1 MKKNKILLIAEAC
14 DNHFGK
20 LSNAIKMVD
29 NAKKSGANI
38 IKFQHHLPDE
48 EMLRSVPKSSNFKL
62 DLYSFLKKYA
72 LKIEDHYKIKKYCNK
87 KKITYL
93 CTPFSL
99 KAAYELKKIGVNFF
113 KIGSGEFTDTPFI
126 NEILKFRKPIIFST
140 GMSSLKEIDMM
151 YNFINKRKTNEVTF
165 MNCLSEYP
173 PKIEDLNLKFVPKM
187 IKRYPAVRIGHSDH
201 TNGITSSVAAA
212 TLGAKVIE
220 KHVYL
225 DGLNFG
231 PDRDVSISFNQLKD
245 LRRSLDQ
252 LEVSLG
258 VEKKVFQKEKKIRIW
273 ARRSIVSINN
283 IKKGEKFTTKN
294 LWSKRPGTGI
304 PSQKLFKIL
313 GKVAKRNISR
323 DKLITQKDF

>member
-99 KAAYELKKIGVNFF
+99 KTTYELKKIELTEFS
-113 KIGSGEFTDTPFI
+113 KIIRTQFSPF
-126 NEILKFRKPIIFST
+126 P
-140 GMSSLKEIDMM
+140 SS
-151 YNFINKRKTNEVTF
+151 
-165 MNCLSEYP
+165 S
-173 PKIEDLNLKFVPKM
+173 
-187 IKRYPAVRIGHSDH
+187 
-201 TNGITSSVAAA
+201 
-212 TLGAKVIE
+212 
-220 KHVYL
+220 KHFL
-225 DGLNFG
+225 
-231 PDRDVSISFNQLKD
+231 
-245 LRRSLDQ
+245 
-252 LEVSLG
+252 
-258 VEKKVFQKEKKIRIW
+258 
-273 ARRSIVSINN
+273 
-283 IKKGEKFTTKN
+283 
-294 LWSKRPGTGI
+294 
-304 PSQKLFKIL
+304 KLF
-313 GKVAKRNISR
+313 
-323 DKLITQKDF
+323 DYE